1 MKSYLADVNVWVAI
15 AHEAHVHHQ
24 PAREWFHELERDQL
38 WFCRFTQMGLLRLLT
53 NSRVMGD
60 QARSQVDAWEVL
72 DQFSANGRVQYLDEP
87 PGVTETFRGLTARR
101 TRAKGSWSDAY
112 IAAVAHR
119 GGLTVATFDRDFAAL
134 GVESLILS

>member
-15 AHEAHVHHQ
+15 AHEAHLHHQ

-53 NSRVMGD
+53 HRRVMGD

-87 PGVTETFRGLTARR
+87 PGVTEIFRRLTARR